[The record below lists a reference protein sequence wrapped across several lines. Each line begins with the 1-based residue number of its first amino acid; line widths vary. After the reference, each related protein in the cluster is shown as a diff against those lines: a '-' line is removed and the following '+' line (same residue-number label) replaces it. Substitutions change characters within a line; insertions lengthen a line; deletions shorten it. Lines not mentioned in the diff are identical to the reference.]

1 MLAQPPTN
9 LIAIDELI
17 ENFLLEY
24 QVGISTIH
32 RTYYHTD
39 DKLSLSAFIAG
50 LMDKLKTGCVNFFNK
65 EYPIE
70 EINSYL
76 FYIANAF
83 AKENA
88 KPVQA
93 KPKTEYLCPG
103 CLFLGAESFVQ
114 YVNQIFKCDICAEE
128 LKQASDPKNIS
139 LSRTFFRHS
148 KQGCRC
154 PNCER
159 FIPYPL
165 DESPTVSCPYFD
177 CYFAGSWSGLKRMHH
192 PSTQSNP
199 EKLVL
204 DASQEE
210 GPNLHETL
218 SDGQMGAH
226 TQMELKEELDDKV
239 ALLRG
244 IIDTQ
249 HNNVPY
255 SSSEFTAKHKMLCY
269 QAFDNLLKKFP
280 LEMVEY
286 LLNSSRSGGFQH
298 KVFQEYIRL
307 LEESLPLIFKKN
319 KKMFKV
325 ESLLDENLS
334 LFDGISYF
342 TAMVMENGV
351 IKNATKEFYIGG
363 RKAQVTKP
371 YYIGKL
377 LSITDAESKKSLMD
391 RVVEYSFSLIKTRD
405 IVPGTL
411 VSVAHLRIPPHYQM
425 GGMVYVNRTRKKII
439 DRARLLNGNK
449 E

>member
-1 MLAQPPTN
+1 MLAQSPTN
-9 LIAIDELI
+9 LVAIDELI

-32 RTYYHTD
+32 RTYYRTD
-39 DKLSLSAFIAG
+39 DKLSLQAFIAG
-50 LMDKLKTGCVNFFNK
+50 LMDRLKTGCINFLNK
-65 EYPIE
+65 EYLIE

-76 FYIANAF
+76 FYIVNAF
-83 AKENA
+83 AKENS
-88 KPVQA
+88 KPAQA
-93 KPKTEYLCPG
+93 RPKTEYLCPG
-103 CLFLGAESFVQ
+103 CLFLGNESFIEHI
-114 YVNQIFKCDICAEE
+114 NQIFRCDVCTEE
-128 LKQASDPKNIS
+128 LKRASDPKTIS
-139 LSRTFFRHS
+139 LLRTFFRHS

-154 PNCER
+154 PNCQR

-165 DESPTVSCPYFD
+165 DESPSVSCPYFD
-177 CYFAGSWSGLKRMHH
+177 CCFAGNWSGLKRMHH
-192 PSTQSNP
+192 PSAQSNP
-199 EKLVL
+199 EKLIL
-204 DASQEE
+204 DAPQE
-210 GPNLHETL
+210 GQSLHETL
-218 SDGQMGAH
+218 SNNQMDAL
-226 TQMELKEELDDKV
+226 TQLELEGELDKKV
-239 ALLRG
+239 SLLRS
-244 IIDTQ
+244 IIETQ

-255 SSSEFTAKHKMLCY
+255 SSSEFTAKHKMFCY
-269 QAFDNLLKKFP
+269 QAFDNLLKKHP

-319 KKMFKV
+319 KKMYKV

-342 TAMVMENGV
+342 NGMVMDNGI
-351 IKNATKEFYIGG
+351 IKNGTKEFYIGG

-377 LSITDAESKKSLMD
+377 LSIMEDKSKKSLMNH
-391 RVVEYSFSLIKTRD
+391 VVEYSFSLIKTRD

-439 DRARLLNGNK
+439 DRARLLKGN
-449 E
+449 EE